1 VTTPHLVR
9 LADATLLVLDDTGP
23 LLGAATDDPARL
35 IGDAFGAG
43 ADTVVVPLARLHPD
57 FLRLRTRIAG
67 EFAQKFVNYRLRL
80 VVLGDLGPHLEGSEA
95 LRDYVGES
103 NRGDSVWFL
112 ADLPALERRLSPA
125 R

>member
-1 VTTPHLVR
+1 MPQLVR
-9 LADATLLVLDDTGP
+9 HADATMLVLDDTGP
-23 LLGAATDDPARL
+23 LLGAATDDPAQL

-43 ADTVVVPLARLHPD
+43 ADTVVVPVARLHSD

-80 VVLGDLGPHLEGSEA
+80 VILGDLGPHLETSEA
-95 LRDYVGES
+95 LRDYVRES

-112 ADLPALERRLSPA
+112 PDLPALEQRLGTA